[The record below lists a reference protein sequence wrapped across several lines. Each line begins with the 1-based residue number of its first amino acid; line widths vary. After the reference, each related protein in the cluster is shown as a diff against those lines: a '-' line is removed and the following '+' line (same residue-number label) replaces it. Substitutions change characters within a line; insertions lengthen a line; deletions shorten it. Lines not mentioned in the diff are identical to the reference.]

1 MFLIEQYRYDVIII
15 FSNRVAVS
23 YRHWLPCH
31 SNALV
36 HSENLARSRSRQ
48 LFQQSRL
55 LLWSCDT
62 VWIEI
67 NNFLHFFAYQ
77 QFKRYNCFW
86 CPQCAMFWYQN
97 THCRVFW
104 GFFFLYLWPD
114 AEFPF
119 LLPEVPGHAHVYR
132 EELDPLRI
140 YDGDGTVPLQT
151 VVLHCIQAS
160 LKHAYHV
167 TRWKFRTSN
176 FTRKR

>member
-1 MFLIEQYRYDVIII
+1 MILIEQYRYDVIII

-23 YRHWLPCH
+23 YQHWLPCH

-77 QFKRYNCFW
+77 QFKRYNCLW
-86 CPQCAMFWYQN
+86 CPQCAMFCYQN

-104 GFFFLYLWPD
+104 WVFFLYLWPD

-132 EELDPLRI
+132 EKLDPLRI

>member
-86 CPQCAMFWYQN
+86 CPQCAMFCYQN

-104 GFFFLYLWPD
+104 VWFFSFTFDRMPNSPSCCRKCPVTPTSTERSWIRSGYMMEMEQFL
-114 AEFPF
+114 
-119 LLPEVPGHAHVYR
+119 
-132 EELDPLRI
+132 
-140 YDGDGTVPLQT
+140 
-151 VVLHCIQAS
+151 
-160 LKHAYHV
+160 
-167 TRWKFRTSN
+167 FRP
-176 FTRKR
+176 

>member
-23 YRHWLPCH
+23 YRHWLPCR

-77 QFKRYNCFW
+77 QFKRYNWFW
-86 CPQCAMFWYQN
+86 CPQCAMFCYQN

-104 GFFFLYLWPD
+104 GFFFFTFDRMPNSPSCCRNCPVTPTSTDRSWIRSGYMM
-114 AEFPF
+114 EMEQF
-119 LLPEVPGHAHVYR
+119 L
-132 EELDPLRI
+132 
-140 YDGDGTVPLQT
+140 
-151 VVLHCIQAS
+151 
-160 LKHAYHV
+160 
-167 TRWKFRTSN
+167 FRP
-176 FTRKR
+176 

>member
-23 YRHWLPCH
+23 YRHWLPCR

-86 CPQCAMFWYQN
+86 CPQCAMFCYQN
-97 THCRVFW
+97 THCRLFW
-104 GFFFLYLWPD
+104 GFFSLPLTGCRIPLPVAGSARSRPRLQREAGSVPDIWWRRNSSSSGRSSSLYTGL
-114 AEFPF
+114 A
-119 LLPEVPGHAHVYR
+119 
-132 EELDPLRI
+132 
-140 YDGDGTVPLQT
+140 
-151 VVLHCIQAS
+151 
-160 LKHAYHV
+160 
-167 TRWKFRTSN
+167 
-176 FTRKR
+176 

>member
-23 YRHWLPCH
+23 YRHWLPCR

-77 QFKRYNCFW
+77 QFKRYNCFDVRSAQCSVIRIHIAVCFGLFFSFTFDRMPNSPSCCRK
-86 CPQCAMFWYQN
+86 CPVTPTSTERSWIRSGYMMETEQ
-97 THCRVFW
+97 
-104 GFFFLYLWPD
+104 FL
-114 AEFPF
+114 
-119 LLPEVPGHAHVYR
+119 
-132 EELDPLRI
+132 
-140 YDGDGTVPLQT
+140 
-151 VVLHCIQAS
+151 
-160 LKHAYHV
+160 
-167 TRWKFRTSN
+167 FRP
-176 FTRKR
+176 

>member
-23 YRHWLPCH
+23 YRHWLPCR

-77 QFKRYNCFW
+77 QFKRYNCFDVRS
-86 CPQCAMFWYQN
+86 A
-97 THCRVFW
+97 HCSVIRIHIAVCF
-104 GFFFLYLWPD
+104 GFFFPLPLTGCRIPLPVAGSARSRPRLQREAGSAPDIWWRWNSSSSDRSSSLYTGL
-114 AEFPF
+114 A
-119 LLPEVPGHAHVYR
+119 
-132 EELDPLRI
+132 
-140 YDGDGTVPLQT
+140 
-151 VVLHCIQAS
+151 
-160 LKHAYHV
+160 
-167 TRWKFRTSN
+167 
-176 FTRKR
+176 

>member
-23 YRHWLPCH
+23 YRHWLPCR

-67 NNFLHFFAYQ
+67 KFNNFLHFFAYQ
-77 QFKRYNCFW
+77 QFKRYNWFW
-86 CPQCAMFWYQN
+86 CPQCAMFCYQN
-97 THCRVFW
+97 THCHVFW
-104 GFFFLYLWPD
+104 GFFSLPLTGCRIPLPVAGSARSRPRLQREAGSAPDIWWRWNSSSSDHNSSLYTGL
-114 AEFPF
+114 A
-119 LLPEVPGHAHVYR
+119 
-132 EELDPLRI
+132 
-140 YDGDGTVPLQT
+140 
-151 VVLHCIQAS
+151 
-160 LKHAYHV
+160 
-167 TRWKFRTSN
+167 
-176 FTRKR
+176 

>member
-67 NNFLHFFAYQ
+67 NNFIHFFNYQ
-77 QFKRYNCFW
+77 QIKPYNCFYVRSA
-86 CPQCAMFWYQN
+86 QCSAIIIQIAVCFG
-97 THCRVFW
+97 V
-104 GFFFLYLWPD
+104 GFFSLPLTGCRIPLPVAGSARSRQRLQREAGSAPDIWWRWNSSSSDRSSSLYTGL
-114 AEFPF
+114 A
-119 LLPEVPGHAHVYR
+119 
-132 EELDPLRI
+132 
-140 YDGDGTVPLQT
+140 
-151 VVLHCIQAS
+151 
-160 LKHAYHV
+160 
-167 TRWKFRTSN
+167 
-176 FTRKR
+176 

>member
-86 CPQCAMFWYQN
+86 CPQCAMFCYQN

-104 GFFFLYLWPD
+104 GCFFSFTFDRMPYSPSCCRKCPVTPTSTERSWIRSGYMMETEQFL
-114 AEFPF
+114 
-119 LLPEVPGHAHVYR
+119 
-132 EELDPLRI
+132 
-140 YDGDGTVPLQT
+140 
-151 VVLHCIQAS
+151 
-160 LKHAYHV
+160 
-167 TRWKFRTSN
+167 FRP
-176 FTRKR
+176 

>member
-1 MFLIEQYRYDVIII
+1 MFLIKQYRYDVIII

-23 YRHWLPCH
+23 YRHWLPCR

-36 HSENLARSRSRQ
+36 HSESLARSRSRQ

-77 QFKRYNCFW
+77 QFKRYNWFW
-86 CPQCAMFWYQN
+86 CPQCAMFCYQN

-104 GFFFLYLWPD
+104 GFFSLPLTGCRIPLPVAGSARSRPRLQREAGSAPDIWWKRNSSSSDRSSSLYTGL
-114 AEFPF
+114 A
-119 LLPEVPGHAHVYR
+119 
-132 EELDPLRI
+132 
-140 YDGDGTVPLQT
+140 
-151 VVLHCIQAS
+151 
-160 LKHAYHV
+160 
-167 TRWKFRTSN
+167 
-176 FTRKR
+176 

>member
-15 FSNRVAVS
+15 FSDRVAVS

-62 VWIEI
+62 IWIEI

-77 QFKRYNCFW
+77 QFKCYNCFW
-86 CPQCAMFWYQN
+86 CPQCAMFCYQN

-104 GFFFLYLWPD
+104 GFFFPLPLTGCRIPLPVAGSDRSRPRLQREAGSAPDIWWRRNSSSSDRSSSLYTGL
-114 AEFPF
+114 A
-119 LLPEVPGHAHVYR
+119 
-132 EELDPLRI
+132 
-140 YDGDGTVPLQT
+140 
-151 VVLHCIQAS
+151 
-160 LKHAYHV
+160 
-167 TRWKFRTSN
+167 
-176 FTRKR
+176 

>member
-23 YRHWLPCH
+23 YRHWLPCR

-86 CPQCAMFWYQN
+86 CPQCAMFCYQN

-104 GFFFLYLWPD
+104 VFFS
-114 AEFPF
+114 
-119 LLPEVPGHAHVYR
+119 LPLTGCR
-132 EELDPLRI
+132 IPLPVAGIARSR
-140 YDGDGTVPLQT
+140 PRLQT
-151 VVLHCIQAS
+151 EAGSAPDIWWRWNSSSSDRSSS
-160 LKHAYHV
+160 LYTGLA
-167 TRWKFRTSN
+167 
-176 FTRKR
+176 

>member
-23 YRHWLPCH
+23 YRHWLPCR

-86 CPQCAMFWYQN
+86 CPQCAMFCYQN

-104 GFFFLYLWPD
+104 VCFFSFTFDRMPNSPSCCRKCPVTPTSTERSWIRSGYMMETEQFL
-114 AEFPF
+114 
-119 LLPEVPGHAHVYR
+119 
-132 EELDPLRI
+132 
-140 YDGDGTVPLQT
+140 
-151 VVLHCIQAS
+151 
-160 LKHAYHV
+160 
-167 TRWKFRTSN
+167 FRP
-176 FTRKR
+176 